1 METKI
6 KSSVNPLKSAKE
18 QLLEKPIVEKEE
30 SMSVQETALEEGLRM
45 MFEPENI
52 EMRSDVSPPMVLAMS
67 RGAIYVD
74 RFNSKVMDKFM
85 KEILIR
91 SVSKGRKGRG
101 ELVALVRNSQDAFE
115 EPENMASAFAKVMG
129 KS

>member
-1 METKI
+1 MD
-6 KSSVNPLKSAKE
+6 NPLKTAKD
-18 QLLEKPIVEKEE
+18 QLLEKPIEIKEE
-30 SMSVQETALEEGLRM
+30 SMSVSETALEEGLRM

-74 RFNSKVMDKFM
+74 RFKSKVMDNFM

-101 ELVALVRNSQDAFE
+101 ELVALVRNSQDAYE
-115 EPENMASAFAKVMG
+115 EPNDMASAFAKVMG